1 MRNVNKNNKLKN
13 KTIFNI
19 VTITIFSLLILT
31 AAAAGVYDYL
41 IPDSI
46 VVFNDES
53 VSAAINV
60 PFVTVSNETAADR
73 DVKIFGSIPLKSINI
88 NTIERIKLYPGG
100 MPFGVKFQTD
110 GVLVVGISDITTAE
124 GNANPAYDAGLRIKD
139 IITHINDTPITTVE
153 EVTEYIE
160 SSEGNE
166 LKFTVAR
173 SNEVMD
179 IIIKPVYSEIDS
191 TYKSGIWIRD
201 STAGIGTVTF
211 INPVNATFAGLGH
224 GICDIDTGELMPMLK
239 AHIYN
244 VTINGVN
251 KGRSGAPGELKGY
264 FSSEKIGAL
273 IGNTN
278 AGVYGTLLTSPSSPS
293 AEPLPISLRKDIH
306 EGGAYIYCVIDENP
320 PKKYSVDIIKIN
332 QNSNDLKN
340 FIVKITDP
348 VLLDVTGGI
357 VQGMSGSPV
366 IQDDKIIGA
375 ITHVLIN
382 DPTKGYGI
390 FIENMLT
397 NMPET
402 QT

>member
-1 MRNVNKNNKLKN
+1 MRNVKTN

-19 VTITIFSLLILT
+19 ITRTIFSILILT
-31 AAAAGVYDYL
+31 AVTIGIYDYL

-53 VSAAINV
+53 VSAAIDV
-60 PFVTVSNETAADR
+60 PFVTATDT
-73 DVKIFGSIPLKSINI
+73 DVKLFGAIPLKSVNI
-88 NTIERIKLYPGG
+88 STIDRVRLYPGG
-100 MPFGVKFQTD
+100 MPFGVKFHTD
-110 GVLVVGISDITTAE
+110 GVLVVGINNDMTD
-124 GNANPAYDAGLRIKD
+124 NGLRVKD
-139 IITHINDTPITTVE
+139 IITHVNDTPVSTVE
-153 EVTEYIE
+153 EVTQYIE

-166 LKFTVAR
+166 LKFTITR
-173 SNEVMD
+173 NNESFE
-179 IIIKPVYSEIDS
+179 ILIKPFYSESDA
-191 TYKSGIWIRD
+191 TYKTGIWIRD

-224 GICDIDTGELMPMLK
+224 GICDIDTGELMPMLR
-239 AHIYN
+239 ANIYN

-251 KGRSGAPGELKGY
+251 KGRAGYPGELKGY
-264 FSSEKIGAL
+264 FSSDKIGAL

-278 AGVYGTLLTSPSSPS
+278 AGVYGALAATPEFPVN
-293 AEPLPISLRKDIH
+293 EPLPIALKKDIH
-306 EGGAYIYCVIDENP
+306 EGNAYIYCVIDENP
-320 PKKYSVDIIKIN
+320 TKKYSVEIIKIN

-348 VLLDVTGGI
+348 ALLEVTGGI

-366 IQDDKIIGA
+366 IQDDKLIGA
-375 ITHVLIN
+375 VTHVLIN

-390 FIENMLT
+390 FIENMLM

-402 QT
+402 LNQ